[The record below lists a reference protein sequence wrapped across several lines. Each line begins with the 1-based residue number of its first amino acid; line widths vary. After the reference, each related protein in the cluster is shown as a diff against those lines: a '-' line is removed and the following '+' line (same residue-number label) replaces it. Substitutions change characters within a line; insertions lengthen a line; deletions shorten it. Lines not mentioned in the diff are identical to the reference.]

1 MTKHHLYI
9 STSLKE
15 SFYFLL
21 PLFKNGKSIPQLSF
35 RRFKMGFKI
44 KIRRKVDK
52 PPLREIAYLELR
64 DSVVEIM
71 WVENPAP
78 PSSNPWQVG
87 YPRFALEVEDM
98 DKAIEYLEN
107 RGVKISSGPVNVGN
121 SKRAEIE
128 DPDGLSIELRQW

>member
-1 MTKHHLYI
+1 
-9 STSLKE
+9 
-15 SFYFLL
+15 
-21 PLFKNGKSIPQLSF
+21 LFKRIDHVEIIPRDFERTIDFYTKIL
-35 RRFKMGFKI
+35 GFKI

-52 PPLREIAYLELR
+52 PPLIEIAYLELR
-64 DSVVEIM
+64 DTVVEIM
-71 WVENPAP
+71 RVENPTP

-98 DKAIEYLEN
+98 DKAIEYLKN
-107 RGVKISSGPVNVGN
+107 RGVEISLGPVNLGN

>member
-1 MTKHHLYI
+1 MFKRIDHVEIIPRDFERTIDFYTKIL
-9 STSLKE
+9 
-15 SFYFLL
+15 
-21 PLFKNGKSIPQLSF
+21 
-35 RRFKMGFKI
+35 GFKI
-44 KIRRKVDK
+44 KIRRRVDK
-52 PPLREIAYLELR
+52 PPLREIAYLELK
-64 DSVVEIM
+64 DTVVEIM

-98 DKAIEYLEN
+98 DKAIEYLKN
-107 RGVKISSGPVNVGN
+107 RGVKISLGPVNLGN